1 LGAAWRDLPRQV
13 SVMVAI
19 IARFRLLVLATRVI
33 NVIVTVSHRKEIT
46 YMKTFT
52 IDTDNNITV
61 HASRKAV
68 AAAWPMFAYELNVE

>member
-1 LGAAWRDLPRQV
+1 MNVRAA
-13 SVMVAI
+13 I
-19 IARFRLLVLATRVI
+19 
-33 NVIVTVSHRKEIT
+33 SHRKEGT